1 MIKSIKLE
9 TALNRTIL
17 AAAGVFCFIT
27 ALFFVKWCFANAIA
41 ARAPAKE
48 VAEFSIALAP
58 NDPQTHY
65 ALAVLNE
72 RTFLAKDLSE
82 SLAEFERATALAPHD
97 FRLWLAL
104 AKARERNGDAAGAE
118 LAARRALAL
127 APNYAQVQWMLGNI
141 LLRRG
146 KIEEAFAE
154 IRRAAESNDS
164 YRSPAVTTA
173 WQIFGGDAAQVK
185 QNLCG
190 SDSLKSALAV
200 FLARQKR
207 FEEAMEIWNT
217 LPAESK
223 TASPFKEDGEELLR
237 VTTEAKKF
245 RFALQIQ
252 TQIYETDAGNF
263 AIGKI
268 SNGGFETDVKRERAS
283 VFDWQIADGA
293 QPQIGFDDREKRDGA
308 RSLVIVFNSSDGKD
322 FRPILQMTAIE
333 SAGKYVFEIFYK
345 SNLKTS
351 AALRWEIV
359 DAADNKVLATAN
371 LAPNS
376 ADWTNLKTEFLV
388 PETTQAV
395 MVRLAREPCKS
406 IICPISGKVWFDDF
420 SIHQ

>member
-72 RTFLAKDLSE
+72 KIFLAKDLSE

-118 LAARRALAL
+118 LAAQRALAL

-185 QNLCG
+185 QNLSG